1 MLTLCQK
8 GTPFHRGS
16 EMTDTEQCRDL
27 VLEKEFGLLTML
39 KMAIF
44 RSESDTIWA
53 LSSENHK
60 RLATTKPIV
69 SILDVGAISTLEMRS
84 SELALTMATAIDATI

>member
-1 MLTLCQK
+1 MEVLTLCQK
-8 GTPFHRGS
+8 GTPSHSSS

-44 RSESDTIWA
+44 Q
-53 LSSENHK
+53 K
-60 RLATTKPIV
+60 
-69 SILDVGAISTLEMRS
+69 
-84 SELALTMATAIDATI
+84 

>member
-1 MLTLCQK
+1 MEVLTLCQK
-8 GTPFHRGS
+8 GMPFHRGS

-27 VLEKEFGLLTML
+27 ILEKKFGLLTML

-60 RLATTKPIV
+60 RLTTTKPIV
-69 SILDVGAISTLEMRS
+69 YILECGCN
-84 SELALTMATAIDATI
+84 